1 MDGHVPPGEPTV
13 NRPSFGRAEVP
24 MPTLR
29 TTFLGMIVGGAAFL
43 MSGMAVYLTMAQV
56 QNRALQA
63 TKLQDRVIQTQRTET
78 QYARFQPTR

>member
-1 MDGHVPPGEPTV
+1 
-13 NRPSFGRAEVP
+13 

-29 TTFLGMIVGGAAFL
+29 IAFLGMIVGGAAFL

-56 QNRALQA
+56 QDRDLHAA
-63 TKLQDRVIQTQRTET
+63 KLQDRVIQAQRTET

>member
-1 MDGHVPPGEPTV
+1 
-13 NRPSFGRAEVP
+13 

-29 TTFLGMIVGGAAFL
+29 IAFIGMIVGGAAFL

-56 QNRALQA
+56 QDRALQTA
-63 TKLQDRVIQTQRTET
+63 KLQDRVIQAQRTET